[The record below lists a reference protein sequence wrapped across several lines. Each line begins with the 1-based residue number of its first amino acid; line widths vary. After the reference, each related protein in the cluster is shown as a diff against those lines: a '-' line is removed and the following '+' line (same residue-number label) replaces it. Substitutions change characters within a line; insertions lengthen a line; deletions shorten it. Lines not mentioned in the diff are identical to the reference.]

1 MSRYDD
7 YCVCCTSIGL
17 PCYGASCPN
26 RQAAEYED
34 AEEYVNGED
43 DDT

>member
-1 MSRYDD
+1 MMII
-7 YCVCCTSIGL
+7 VFCTSIGL

-26 RQAAEYED
+26 RQAAENED
-34 AEEYVNGED
+34 EEECEDCED